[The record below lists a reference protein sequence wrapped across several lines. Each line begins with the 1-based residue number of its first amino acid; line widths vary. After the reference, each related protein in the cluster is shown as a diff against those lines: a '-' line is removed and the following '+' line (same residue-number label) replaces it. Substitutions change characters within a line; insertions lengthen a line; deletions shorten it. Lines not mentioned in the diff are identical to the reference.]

1 MEKLEEEDNR
11 FGGGKMAVKCK
22 KCIHSYTGHIK
33 REGMGGYTEY
43 IPALKCDLGYEIQMG
58 GVPKNPD
65 CFEQK

>member
-1 MEKLEEEDNR
+1 R

-22 KCIHSYTGHIK
+22 KCIHSYYGHIK

>member
-1 MEKLEEEDNR
+1 
-11 FGGGKMAVKCK
+11 MAVKCK
-22 KCIHSYTGHIK
+22 KCIHSYTGHDK

-65 CFEQK
+65 CFEQKQLVAVKASYVTKSE

>member
-1 MEKLEEEDNR
+1 
-11 FGGGKMAVKCK
+11 MAVKCK
-22 KCIHSYTGHIK
+22 KCIHSYTGHDK